1 MIESARLIDD
11 GVCLRADICIVGAG
25 AAGITLALQFVRR
38 NVSVILIE
46 SGDFKR
52 NEQAQALYEGDVADE
67 QLHSPLNTYRERRFG
82 GSTTIWGGRC
92 VPFDP
97 IDFEQRPYMPES
109 GWPFGYETVLPYY
122 PRANDLCEAGDFEYS
137 AKATFPEGMPPL
149 IEGFASDRVT
159 TDRLERFSCPTNFA
173 GRYGHRLADSG
184 HIRVLLNANCAGIH
198 LSATGDRAERI
209 TVKTLAGRSFS
220 IAASYFVLAT
230 GGLEVVRLLLASRD
244 IQTAGIG
251 NGSGLVGRYYMC
263 HIAGTLG
270 TLSVSKPGG
279 TVSHGYEMSPDG
291 IYCRRRIALLE
302 STQQDLGIGNFIAR
316 LHHPRITQPQHRSG
330 SLSALYLAK
339 FLIPYEYGKRLH
351 GEEKASWLNWL
362 AHVRNVLAEPVTT
375 GRFVLH
381 LAMTRFLA
389 ERKFPSIIVPPPSG
403 QYSIDFHAEQEP
415 LFESRVQLGTEVDAL
430 GMPRLHVDWRYSP
443 FDVRTVAAGFRV
455 LAEEFAR
462 SGCGRL
468 EYQQD
473 TLEELMVRDGAYG
486 GHHIGTTRMGASEAT
501 GVVDSN
507 CRIHSVANLFV
518 ASSSVFPTS
527 SQANPTLTIVALA
540 LRLADHIR
548 ALHDRPTPVVESRPQ
563 PFSQR
568 ADLAMPSA
576 AGVSENAS
584 SSPLFR

>member
-1 MIESARLIDD
+1 MIESAQLIDE
-11 GVCLRADICIVGAG
+11 GTCLHADICIVGAG
-25 AAGITLALQFVRR
+25 AAGITLALQYVRQD
-38 NVSVILIE
+38 VSVILVE
-46 SGDFKR
+46 SGDLKR
-52 NEQAQALYEGDVADE
+52 DEPTQALYEGDVCDLR
-67 QLHSPLNTYRERRFG
+67 LHSPLNTYRERRFG

-92 VPFDP
+92 APFDP
-97 IDFEQRPYMPES
+97 IDFEHRSYMPES
-109 GWPFGYETVLPYY
+109 GWPFGYETVAPYY
-122 PRANDLCEAGDFEYS
+122 PRANALCEAGDFAYS
-137 AKATFPEGMPPL
+137 AKAAFPDGMRPL
-149 IEGFASDRVT
+149 IDGFPGERVT

-173 GRYGHRLADSG
+173 DRYGHRLADSAN
-184 HIRVLLNANCAGIH
+184 IRVLLNANCTGLH
-198 LSATGDRAERI
+198 LSATGGRVDRI
-209 TVKTLAGRSFS
+209 TMKTLAGRSFFVS
-220 IAASYFVLAT
+220 ASFFVLAT

-244 IQTAGIG
+244 VMPEGIG
-251 NGSGLVGRYYMC
+251 NASGLVGRYYMC

-270 TLSVSKPGG
+270 TLTIARGA
-279 TVSHGYEMSPDG
+279 TVSHGYQMSPDG

-302 STQQDLGIGNFIAR
+302 QTQRELGIGNFIAR
-316 LHHPRITQPQHRSG
+316 LHHPRITDPQHGSG

-351 GEEKASWLNWL
+351 GEEKTSWPAWL
-362 AHVRNVLAEPVTT
+362 AHVRNVLTEPVTT

-381 LAMTRFLA
+381 LALKRFLA

-415 LFESRVQLGTEVDAL
+415 LFESRVHLGTAVDAL
-430 GMPRLHVDWRYSP
+430 GMPRLSVDWRYSR
-443 FDVRTVAAGFRV
+443 FDVRTVTEGFRV
-455 LAEEFAR
+455 LADEVAR
-462 SGCGRL
+462 SGRARL
-468 EYQQD
+468 AYQPD
-473 TLEELMVRDGAYG
+473 TLEDLMVRDGAYG
-486 GHHIGTTRMGASEAT
+486 GHHIGTTRMGSSEAT
-501 GVVDSN
+501 SIVNSD

-548 ALHDRPTPVVESRPQ
+548 SLHFRPIPAVSSGPQ